1 MSLDV
6 HTLFTVMLANVFA
19 MSLAV
24 PVVMGWRVSAAARCV
39 LASSVAQAAAWG
51 CFLLA
56 RPVHDRLFS
65 TLWIG
70 LLGVSFGFMWH
81 AVEGWLG
88 PRPGKRLLLALVVL
102 TPIGY
107 GLGFGSYPFRVGWAN
122 FGLSG
127 LMLMVCVACAWPA
140 PQASRRWRGLV
151 VVSLGLLA
159 FITAAR
165 GVLGAFFTA
174 QYPELR
180 APHVINVAGA
190 LLNHITLTLATIGL
204 LAGWHEEAERALRH
218 QADTDGLTGLF
229 NRRAWQERAELA
241 FANAQRYG
249 EPLSVL
255 MIDID
260 HFKRIN
266 DQGGHEAGDRA
277 LRLIGERLR
286 GSARHGDLVCRY
298 GGEEFCV
305 LLSRAG
311 EAEAREVDKR
321 LRAALGGALQGEAAQ
336 PVGFSSGLAVL
347 GADDPR
353 LDSLLRRA
361 DAALYTAKATGR
373 GRLVVAA
380 APQVPVRTAPAI
392 PEPRP

>member
-6 HTLFTVMLANVFA
+6 NTLFTVMLANVFA

-24 PVVMGWRVSAAARCV
+24 PVVMGWRISPAARCV
-39 LASSVAQAAAWG
+39 MASSVAQAAAWG

-65 TLWIG
+65 TLWVG
-70 LLGVSFGFMWH
+70 LLGVSFVFMSR

-88 PRPGKRLLLALVVL
+88 PRPGRLLLLALAVL

-107 GLGFGSYPFRVGWAN
+107 GLGFDSYPWRVGWAN
-122 FGLSG
+122 FGLAG
-127 LMLMVCVACAWPA
+127 LMLVVCLACAWPA

-151 VVSLGLLA
+151 IVSLGLLA
-159 FITAAR
+159 LITAAR

-190 LLNHITLTLATIGL
+190 MLNHIALTLTTIGL
-204 LAGWHEEAERALRH
+204 LAGWHEEAERALRR

-229 NRRAWQERAELA
+229 NRRAWQERADLA
-241 FANAQRYG
+241 FANARRYG

-277 LRLIGERLR
+277 LQLIGERLR
-286 GSARHGDLVCRY
+286 TSARHGDLVCRY

-305 LLSRAG
+305 LLSHAG
-311 EAEAREVDKR
+311 EAQAREVDRR
-321 LRAALGGALQGEAAQ
+321 LRGALEGALDGALAGALHAGTAQ
-336 PVGFSSGLAVL
+336 PVGFSSGLAVR
-347 GADDPR
+347 GPDDET

-361 DAALYTAKATGR
+361 DTALYAAKAAGR
-373 GRLVVAA
+373 GRLEVAA
-380 APQVPVRTAPAI
+380 AQAALVPAA
-392 PEPRP
+392 

>member
-24 PVVMGWRVSAAARCV
+24 PVVMGWHISPAARNV
-39 LASSVAQAAAWG
+39 LASSVAQAAAWVS
-51 CFLLA
+51 FLLA

-65 TLWIG
+65 TLWVG
-70 LLGVSFGFMWH
+70 LVGLSFVFMWR

-88 PRPGKRLLLALVVL
+88 RRPGRRVLLALAVL

-107 GLGFGSYPFRVGWAN
+107 GLGFGSYPFRVGWSN
-122 FGLSG
+122 FGLAG
-127 LMLMVCVACAWPA
+127 LMVMVCLACAWPA

-159 FITAAR
+159 LITVAR
-165 GVLGAFFTA
+165 GVLGAFFTE
-174 QYPELR
+174 QYPSLR
-180 APHVINVAGA
+180 TPHVVNVIGA

-229 NRRAWQERAELA
+229 NRRAWQERADPA
-241 FANAQRYG
+241 FANARRYG

-266 DQGGHEAGDRA
+266 DGGGHEAGDRA
-277 LRLIGERLR
+277 LQLIGERLR
-286 GSARHGDLVCRY
+286 TTARGGDLVCRY

-305 LLSRAG
+305 LLSHAG
-311 EAEAREVDKR
+311 EAEAREVDRR
-321 LRAALGGALQGEAAQ
+321 LRAALGGALPQAL
-336 PVGFSSGLAVL
+336 GFSSGLAVL
-347 GADDPR
+347 GPDDQA
-353 LDSLLRRA
+353 LESLLRRA

-373 GRLVVAA
+373 GRLVVSQAVEQLA
-380 APQVPVRTAPAI
+380 NVV
-392 PEPRP
+392 

>member
-24 PVVMGWRVSAAARCV
+24 PVVMGWRISAAARCV
-39 LASSVAQAAAWG
+39 LASSVTQAAAWVS
-51 CFLLA
+51 FLLA

-65 TLWIG
+65 TLWVG
-70 LLGVSFGFMWH
+70 LLGLSFVFMWR

-88 PRPGKRLLLALVVL
+88 VRPGRRLLLALAVL

-107 GLGFGSYPFRVGWAN
+107 GLGFDSYAFRVGWAN
-122 FGLSG
+122 FGLAA
-127 LMLMVCVACAWPA
+127 LMLMVCLACAWPA

-165 GVLGAFFTA
+165 GVLGAFFTV

-241 FANAQRYG
+241 FANAKRYG

-266 DQGGHEAGDRA
+266 DDGGHEAGDRA
-277 LRLIGERLR
+277 LQVIGERLR
-286 GSARHGDLVCRY
+286 ASARCGDLVCRY

-305 LLSRAG
+305 LLSHAG
-311 EAEAREVDKR
+311 EAQAREVDKR
-321 LRAALGGALQGEAAQ
+321 LRAALGGDGPQ

-347 GADDPR
+347 GSDDEA
-353 LDSLLRRA
+353 LEVLLRRA

-373 GRLVVAA
+373 GRLVAA
-380 APQVPVRTAPAI
+380 KASVFLATAV
-392 PEPRP
+392 

>member
-24 PVVMGWRVSAAARCV
+24 PVVMGWRISPAARNV

-51 CFLLA
+51 SFLLA

-65 TLWIG
+65 TLWVG
-70 LLGVSFGFMWH
+70 LVGLSFVFMWR

-88 PRPGKRLLLALVVL
+88 RRPGRRVLLALAVL

-107 GLGFGSYPFRVGWAN
+107 GLAFGSYPLRVGWAN
-122 FGLSG
+122 FGLAA
-127 LMLMVCVACAWPA
+127 LMLMVCLACAWPA

-159 FITAAR
+159 LVTAAR
-165 GVLGAFFTA
+165 GVLGAFFTE
-174 QYPELR
+174 QYPSLR
-180 APHVINVAGA
+180 TPHVINVIGA

-229 NRRAWQERAELA
+229 NRRAWQERADLA
-241 FANAQRYG
+241 FANAKRYG

-266 DQGGHEAGDRA
+266 DGGGHEAGDRV
-277 LRLIGERLR
+277 LQLIGERLR
-286 GSARHGDLVCRY
+286 TTARYGDLVCRY

-305 LLSRAG
+305 LLSHAG
-311 EAEAREVDKR
+311 EAEAREVDRR
-321 LRAALGGALQGEAAQ
+321 LRAALSGAVPQ

-347 GADDPR
+347 GPDDR
-353 LDSLLRRA
+353 ALDSLLRRA
-361 DAALYTAKATGR
+361 DAALYTAKGTGR
-373 GRLVVAA
+373 GRLVVEKAPELAA
-380 APQVPVRTAPAI
+380 SAL
-392 PEPRP
+392 